1 MSLSPSA
8 EAPRFH
14 GKTLSP
20 ESPRPLHI
28 PEPSS
33 IPVLQNQID
42 PIFNQMSTH
51 LGPSNSLTTSAAMQ
65 NRTPGT
71 APQETPFSTSVPTA
85 VENGLHGNTSGRD
98 DVMATNHGDD
108 DYAMSFG
115 NEEME
120 AQQGYSDTS
129 PNHSSIFAVEPPSS
143 MAAYESLSGP
153 TQAES
158 TPLPFGPVFPPFDN
172 AIQHS
177 NNPSEPFQEARGF
190 LPVGHTETALISAA
204 VFDPIH
210 ASDGDMNT
218 DEEATAAV
226 NNGGVNYQTLLDNLT
241 PSTATGP
248 SAEHVLS
255 ITTDSPTD
263 TANSPTNNNANNPSA
278 ALPPAAGLP
287 PRPPPQEKPAIH
299 PNYTPGDD
307 IRSYHLPRTQNT
319 SANPTY
325 TAQSSNSYRPAQGFP
340 HTIIAAGAPG
350 TSSAPNGLPPPPFA
364 TFQQPPPNANQAH
377 NSPSTQN
384 FRQRDSVVRVEA
396 RSAVTADYDDDDDAT
411 WSPEVQKKYDE
422 FLRDERV
429 FVTEGLWDR
438 FPPGSRL
445 FIGNAF
451 GTMSF
456 VWTNTTLTIKQVIC
470 LLKRSLSVI
479 YFTSST
485 NTANLRKYR
494 SNKHMGLSST
504 LRPAVAIVLYRMSR
518 ECQLEEERCV
528 RTSTRNFATLHR
540 LTFA

>member
-1 MSLSPSA
+1 MSLSPSP

-51 LGPSNSLTTSAAMQ
+51 LGPSNSFNMSSAMQ
-65 NRTPGT
+65 NRAAGT
-71 APQETPFSTSVPTA
+71 APQDTPFSTSVPAA
-85 VENGLHGNTSGRD
+85 VENGLDGNTSRRD
-98 DVMATNHGDD
+98 NVVATDHGDD
-108 DYAMSFG
+108 DYALSFG
-115 NEEME
+115 DEEME
-120 AQQGYSDTS
+120 EQQGYSDTS

-143 MAAYESLSGP
+143 VAAYESLSGP
-153 TQAES
+153 AQTES
-158 TPLPFGPVFPPFDN
+158 TPLPSGPVFPSFEN

-177 NNPSEPFQEARGF
+177 NNPPEPFQEVGGL
-190 LPVGHTETALISAA
+190 LPVSHAETALISTA
-204 VFDPIH
+204 DMNPIH
-210 ASDGDMNT
+210 ALDGDTNA
-218 DEEATAAV
+218 DEEASATV

-241 PSTATGP
+241 PSTTTGP
-248 SAEHVLS
+248 SAEHIFS
-255 ITTDSPTD
+255 ITADSPTD
-263 TANSPTNNNANNPSA
+263 TANTPTENHANNSSA
-278 ALPPAAGLP
+278 ALSLTAGLP

-340 HTIIAAGAPG
+340 HSIVAAGAPG
-350 TSSAPNGLPPPPFA
+350 TSSAPNGLPPPPLA
-364 TFQQPPPNANQAH
+364 TFQQPPPSANQAH

-384 FRQRDSVVRVEA
+384 FRQRDSTGRGEA
-396 RSAVTADYDDDDDAT
+396 RSAVTADYDDDDDAP
-411 WSPEVQKKYDE
+411 WGPEVQKKYDE

-445 FIGNAF
+445 FIGNA
-451 GTMSF
+451 
-456 VWTNTTLTIKQVIC
+456 LAQ
-470 LLKRSLSVI
+470 
-479 YFTSST
+479 
-485 NTANLRKYR
+485 
-494 SNKHMGLSST
+494 
-504 LRPAVAIVLYRMSR
+504 
-518 ECQLEEERCV
+518 
-528 RTSTRNFATLHR
+528 
-540 LTFA
+540 

>member
-1 MSLSPSA
+1 MSVSPPA

-33 IPVLQNQID
+33 IPVLNNQID

-51 LGPSNSLTTSAAMQ
+51 LGPANNFNMSAAMQ
-65 NRTPGT
+65 SRTPG
-71 APQETPFSTSVPTA
+71 AVPLETPFSTSVPA
-85 VENGLHGNTSGRD
+85 GVENGLDGNTNRRNNF
-98 DVMATNHGDD
+98 MATDHGDD
-108 DYAMSFG
+108 DYALSFG
-115 NEEME
+115 SEEME
-120 AQQGYSDTS
+120 EQQGYSDTS
-129 PNHSSIFAVEPPSS
+129 PNHSSIFAVEPPLSV
-143 MAAYESLSGP
+143 AAYESLSGP

-158 TPLPFGPVFPPFDN
+158 TSLPSSPAFPSFEN

-177 NNPSEPFQEARGF
+177 NNPSEPFQEAPG
-190 LPVGHTETALISAA
+190 
-204 VFDPIH
+204 VFDVSRAENAVISTADLNPIH
-210 ASDGDMNT
+210 APDGDMNA
-218 DEEATAAV
+218 DEETDTAV

-241 PSTATGP
+241 PSTTTGP

-255 ITTDSPTD
+255 PTTDSPTNA
-263 TANSPTNNNANNPSA
+263 ANTPTNNSANNSSA
-278 ALPPAAGLP
+278 ALPPSAGLP

-340 HTIIAAGAPG
+340 HPIVAAGAPG
-350 TSSAPNGLPPPPFA
+350 TSSAPNGLPPPPLA
-364 TFQQPPPNANQAH
+364 TFQQPPPSANQAH

-384 FRQRDSVVRVEA
+384 FRQRDGPGRSEA
-396 RSAVTADYDDDDDAT
+396 RSAVTADYDDDDDAP
-411 WSPEVQKKYDE
+411 WGPEVHKKYDE

-445 FIGNAF
+445 FIGNA
-451 GTMSF
+451 
-456 VWTNTTLTIKQVIC
+456 LTQ
-470 LLKRSLSVI
+470 
-479 YFTSST
+479 
-485 NTANLRKYR
+485 
-494 SNKHMGLSST
+494 
-504 LRPAVAIVLYRMSR
+504 
-518 ECQLEEERCV
+518 
-528 RTSTRNFATLHR
+528 
-540 LTFA
+540 

>member
-1 MSLSPSA
+1 MSVSPPA

-20 ESPRPLHI
+20 ESPRPIHI

-51 LGPSNSLTTSAAMQ
+51 LGPSNSFNATVAMQ
-65 NRTPGT
+65 SRTTGT
-71 APQETPFSTSVPTA
+71 APQETPFSPSVPAA
-85 VENGLHGNTSGRD
+85 VENGLDSNTSGMD
-98 DVMATNHGDD
+98 NVVATDLEDD
-108 DYAMSFG
+108 DYALSFG

-120 AQQGYSDTS
+120 TQQGYSDTS

-143 MAAYESLSGP
+143 VVAYESLSGP

-158 TPLPFGPVFPPFDN
+158 TPLPSGPVFPPSDN
-172 AIQHS
+172 AIQHD
-177 NNPSEPFQEARGF
+177 NIPSEPFQEAHGL
-190 LPVGHTETALISAA
+190 LPVNHAENALMSSADN
-204 VFDPIH
+204 DPTRD
-210 ASDGDMNT
+210 SDHDMNA
-218 DEEATAAV
+218 DEEAVPAV

-255 ITTDSPTD
+255 IATDSPTD
-263 TANSPTNNNANNPSA
+263 TADTSTNNNANNASA
-278 ALPPAAGLP
+278 ALPPSAGLP

-325 TAQSSNSYRPAQGFP
+325 TAQSSSSYRPAQGFP
-340 HTIIAAGAPG
+340 HSIVAAGAPG
-350 TSSAPNGLPPPPFA
+350 TSSAPNGLPPPPLA
-364 TFQQPPPNANQAH
+364 TFQQPPPSANQAH

-384 FRQRDSVVRVEA
+384 FRQRDGSGRGEA
-396 RSAVTADYDDDDDAT
+396 RSAVTADYDDDDDAP
-411 WSPEVQKKYDE
+411 WGPEVQKKYDE

-445 FIGNAF
+445 FIGNVSPLA
-451 GTMSF
+451 
-456 VWTNTTLTIKQVIC
+456 Q
-470 LLKRSLSVI
+470 
-479 YFTSST
+479 
-485 NTANLRKYR
+485 
-494 SNKHMGLSST
+494 
-504 LRPAVAIVLYRMSR
+504 
-518 ECQLEEERCV
+518 
-528 RTSTRNFATLHR
+528 
-540 LTFA
+540 